1 MRVESDSGDD
11 EGGGGFPIARL
22 VGAVRRR
29 WRLVAALV
37 LAGTIASAL
46 ISLTL
51 PNLYEARAVI
61 QIDPREKT
69 ISNIKEVIADLNGDA
84 ATIESEVEIISSRAV
99 ALKVIDILDL
109 RNDPELTR
117 PTGLAALLEAVGVS
131 FGAAPEA
138 RPPDDESADDG
149 AADGGGR
156 AFGLVPGLEPG
167 ASKPR
172 KDEIAVAFA
181 DRLKVQRV
189 RSTLLISISFRAT
202 DPVKAAKI
210 VNTIAEVYLAL
221 QLEGKK
227 QLTGYA
233 TEALERKLAEM
244 RTTVTAA
251 ETRVEA
257 FKAQHG
263 IYAAEGQ
270 ILSEKQMARLMEQT
284 VIARNE
290 TAVARAKW
298 EQARRLKGGGAD
310 RESISEVLD
319 SHTVRLMREKL
330 AEATRRRAELG
341 TKYGPRHPD
350 MVKVNA
356 EVRDARRQLDEEVDR
371 LIERLE
377 NEYNE
382 ARGREAELAA
392 DLAARKNSEVDV
404 KSHSVKLKELERE
417 AETSRQIFE
426 ALLQRYKQTAETQDL
441 QLPDARIVEAAD
453 VPLLPS
459 SPKRR
464 QIVLIGF
471 AAGLALGLLIVLAK
485 EFATPGIG
493 RPEDVETVLDLPHL
507 ASLPVLSDDEGGG
520 ALHRTRLTIAEPA
533 HAFVD
538 AIRHARRE
546 LDLDGGGV
554 RGRVV
559 LVCGALPGE
568 GTSLIASNLA
578 HHYAL
583 TGQRVLL
590 IDADLRRAKLSGQL
604 ASVRARGLSSVLAG
618 RHPVESAILQDQAT
632 NLCFLPA
639 KPSGPGE
646 PFNPEV
652 LAAPVFEHT
661 LARLRSYFDVIIVDA
676 PPILPVIDT
685 QFVAD
690 HADQIVFVMTWRK
703 TPRTLAKKAV
713 RALGDNR
720 DRIVGA
726 VVNQVDPAIIADE
739 LGYVPGDRLPA
750 YA

>member
-1 MRVESDSGDD
+1 MREFRDNDEG
-11 EGGGGFPIARL
+11 EGGGGFPVGRL
-22 VGAVRRR
+22 ISALRRR
-29 WRLVAALV
+29 WRIVAALV
-37 LAGTIASAL
+37 VAATCASAL
-46 ISLTL
+46 FSLTL
-51 PNLYEARAVI
+51 PNLYEARAVV

-69 ISNIKEVIADLNGDA
+69 ISNLKDVISDLSGDA
-84 ATIESEVEIISSRAV
+84 ATIESEVEIISSRAI

-109 RNDPELTR
+109 RTDPELTR
-117 PTGLAALLEAVGVS
+117 PTGFAAFLDFAGLWPVAET
-131 FGAAPEA
+131 AP
-138 RPPDDESADDG
+138 PVLDDSA
-149 AADGGGR
+149 GGR
-156 AFGLVPGLEPG
+156 RFGLVPGQEPG
-167 ASKPR
+167 ASNPR
-172 KDEIAVAFA
+172 RDEIAVAFA

-210 VNTIAEVYLAL
+210 VNTIAEVYLAQ
-221 QLEGKK
+221 QLEGK
-227 QLTGYA
+227 QELTSYA

-244 RTTVTAA
+244 RGTVMAA
-251 ETRVEA
+251 ESKVEA
-257 FKAQHG
+257 FKAKHG
-263 IYAAEGQ
+263 IFAAEGQ

-284 VIARNE
+284 IIARNE
-290 TAVARAKW
+290 TAIARAKW
-298 EQARRLKGGGAD
+298 EQARRMKGAGAD
-310 RESISEVLD
+310 RETISEVLD

-330 AEATRRRAELG
+330 AEATRRRAELA

-350 MVKVNA
+350 MVKIQA
-356 EVRDARRQLDEEVDR
+356 EVRDARRQLDAEVDR

-377 NEYNE
+377 NEFQE
-382 ARGREAELAA
+382 ARDREAELAA
-392 DLAARKNSEVDV
+392 DLAARQRSETDV

-426 ALLQRYKQTAETQDL
+426 ALLQRYKQTAQTQDL

-471 AAGLALGLLIVLAK
+471 AAGFALGLLIVLGQ

-493 RPEDVETVLDLPHL
+493 RPEDVETVLELPHL
-507 ASLPVLSDDEGGG
+507 ASMPVLG
-520 ALHRTRLTIAEPA
+520 AGTDAHVRARLTIAEPG

-546 LDLDGGGV
+546 LDLETDLAH
-554 RGRVV
+554 GRVV
-559 LVCGALPGE
+559 VVCAALPGE

-583 TGQRVLL
+583 TGQRALL
-590 IDADLRRAKLSGQL
+590 IDADLRRAKLSAQL
-604 ASVRARGLSSVLAG
+604 APVRASGLSSVLAG
-618 RHPVESAILQDQAT
+618 RLPPESAILQDQST

-639 KPSGPGE
+639 TPSGPSA

-652 LAAPVFEHT
+652 LASPIFEAC
-661 LARLRSYFDVIIVDA
+661 LGRLRSYFDVIVVDTA
-676 PPILPVIDT
+676 PILPVIDT

-690 HADQIVFVMTWRK
+690 HADQIVFVTTWRK
-703 TPRTLAKKAV
+703 TPKALAKKAL

-726 VVNQVDPAIIADE
+726 IVNQVDPEIIADE
-739 LGYVPGDRLPA
+739 LGVAPGLSTVVHA
-750 YA
+750 